1 MPTYIITCPVCK
13 QRYKATKI
21 PSTPQ
26 PFVCKKCGYS
36 APLNSVLNK
45 DLPSQLVTNS
55 EAVNLRS
62 SANPN
67 VLPKTVPGT
76 KVRAGTA
83 LEVKA
88 YLTVVGNGV
97 KFVLVPGVYILGR
110 KSSDSMATLQ
120 IAPDIT
126 ISRQHA
132 RLTVQS
138 VGGKVM
144 AQIIGLKNDNP
155 VIINGKALPAGQAQ
169 TLRSGDRLQFGTTN
183 IVYTV

>member
-21 PSTPQ
+21 PSTPK

-36 APLNSVLNK
+36 APINSVLQK
-45 DLPSQLVTNS
+45 DTPSQLVTNS
-55 EAVNLRS
+55 EATNTITSTNNDVS
-62 SANPN
+62 
-67 VLPKTVPGT
+67 PKIAPGT
-76 KVRAGTA
+76 KVRAGAA

-88 YLTVVGNGV
+88 YLTVMGNGV

-110 KSSDSMATLQ
+110 KSSDSKATLQ
-120 IAPDIT
+120 IAPDIS

-155 VIINGKALPAGQAQ
+155 VIINGKALSVGLPQ
-169 TLRSGDRLQFGTTN
+169 TLRSGDRLQFGTTSV
-183 IVYTV
+183 VYTI